1 MLGFLGRRLDVNLSD
16 STIRASDLPEEL
28 VRAFLAGRGLNA
40 WLLYQSTGGHTA
52 PLGPENVLILSCGL
66 LTGAGAPASSRLHV
80 SAKSPLTGI
89 LGSSNVGGAF
99 ATGLHA
105 SGFQCLLIHGRAQR
119 PVSLCIDHGAVEI
132 LDATC
137 LWGQDTWET
146 TDQLKRDLGNDS
158 LCVMA
163 IGPGGENLVPFA
175 CIMADRDHAAGRTG
189 MGAVMGSKNL
199 KAIAVRREEH
209 PPRLEPVAREAVR
222 SYLSAVRASPH
233 YQTVST
239 YGGSGDIRWAH
250 EKGILATRNYREAQ
264 FEGVDRIDGRTL
276 QKYVTRLKSCPR
288 CPVHCKADVFINRGE
303 FKGLGGTRPEFET
316 IIALG
321 SKCGLSHTEALLGV
335 SNLCSQLGID
345 TISTGSIIAFAMDL
359 HDRGILRR
367 ETSDGLDLEWGN
379 HRAMRTLIHQ
389 IVARKGLGGILS
401 HGVGKAAP
409 IIGRGAQRFAYHTK
423 GLELTGYDP
432 RALMGTALTYAVSTR
447 GGDFTSVYPSAEYR
461 WSPEKAMEEIGTPEA
476 VNPASPKGKGVL
488 VRRAMIASAA
498 LDGLGLC
505 KIPVLTLME
514 GFDLKKEAT
523 LTKALTGWDIDADA
537 LLHTGERIATVERLF
552 NLRSGGSPDDDTLPQ
567 TFIEEP
573 IAKGPTEGCHVVLE
587 PMVKDFYRAMGWDEA
602 GYPSEEKLRDL
613 DLVEVSRETSPHR
626 AWDGTDR

>member
-1 MLGFLGRRLDVNLSD
+1 MLGFLGRRVDVNLSD
-16 STIRASDLPEEL
+16 GTIRASDLPEERVL
-28 VRAFLAGRGLNA
+28 AFLAGRGLNA
-40 WLLYQSTGGHTA
+40 WLLYQATRPPVA

-66 LTGAGAPASSRLHV
+66 LTGAGAPVSSRLHV
-80 SAKSPLTGI
+80 SAMSPLTGI

-99 ATGLHA
+99 ATQLHA

-119 PVSLCIDHGAVEI
+119 PVLLYIHHGAAEI
-132 LDATC
+132 LDATR

-146 TDQLKRDLGNDS
+146 TDRLKHDLGHDR
-158 LCVMA
+158 LCVMT

-199 KAIAVRREEH
+199 KAIAVRGEDHR
-209 PPRLEPVAREAVR
+209 RAVEPLARETVR
-222 SYLSAVRASPH
+222 SYLSAVRTSPR

-264 FEGVDRIDGRTL
+264 FESVDQIDGRTL

-288 CPVHCKADVFINRGE
+288 CPVHCKADVLINHGE
-303 FKGLGGTRPEFET
+303 FEGLGGTRPEFET

-321 SKCGLSHTEALLGV
+321 SKCGLRHTEALLYL
-335 SNLCSQLGID
+335 SNLCSRLGID
-345 TISTGSIIAFAMDL
+345 TVSTGGVIAFAMDV
-359 HDRGILRR
+359 HDRGILGKQK
-367 ETSDGLDLEWGN
+367 SDGLDLAWGN
-379 HRAMRTLIHQ
+379 HRTMTTLIHQ

-432 RALMGTALTYAVSTR
+432 RALMGTALAYAVSTR
-447 GGDFTSVYPSAEYR
+447 GGDFTSVYPIAEYR
-461 WSPEKAMEEIGTPEA
+461 WSPEEAMKQVGAADA
-476 VNPASPKGKGVL
+476 VDPASPKGKGVL
-488 VRRAMIASAA
+488 VKRAMITSAA
-498 LDGLGLC
+498 LDALGLC

-523 LTKALTGWDIDADA
+523 LTKALTGWDIDGDT
-537 LLHTGERIATVERLF
+537 LLHIGERIATVERLF
-552 NLRSGGSPDDDTLPQ
+552 NLRSGGRPEDDTLPQ

-573 IAKGPTEGCHVVLE
+573 IGHGPTEGRHVLLD
-587 PMVKDFYRAMGWDEA
+587 PMVRDFYTAMGWDET
-602 GYPSEEKLRDL
+602 GYPLEETLDAL
-613 DLVEVSRETSPHR
+613 DLSDLVRQTSP
-626 AWDGTDR
+626 DRP